1 MADHTPGTP
10 PVHMPSSTPWPMV
23 MGLGITLIPAGLAL
37 GPRLG
42 AEGTLL
48 YWLPLLTVVGLVL
61 FFLALYRMIRQDID
75 EAGQGGH

>member
-23 MGLGITLIPAGLAL
+23 MGLGITLMPAGLVL

-42 AEGTLL
+42 AEGTPL
-48 YWLPLLTVVGLVL
+48 YWLPLVTLGGLIL
-61 FFLALYRMIRQDID
+61 FAVALYRMLRQDID
-75 EAGQGGH
+75 EAQQGGH